1 MLPLDSP
8 IWSELSHHFG
18 TGETIPPALQELY
31 NCLADQ
37 QLDEDRYRVAVCGLD
52 DQLENIFHQACICP
66 AAGPALPHI
75 LALIPRLKLEDQVSK
90 YFACGWIHNEGA
102 GSVYDDEQ
110 VKDWYNLAVEKAQKD
125 IVSLANS
132 IELDEDQ
139 QFQLFYALDSF
150 HQEAY
155 ALSLIHI

>member
-75 LALIPRLKLEDQVSK
+75 LALIP
-90 YFACGWIHNEGA
+90 
-102 GSVYDDEQ
+102 GSNWRIRFQSISLVVGYTTRA
-110 VKDWYNLAVEKAQKD
+110 LAR
-125 IVSLANS
+125 SMTTNR
-132 IELDEDQ
+132 
-139 QFQLFYALDSF
+139 
-150 HQEAY
+150 
-155 ALSLIHI
+155 